1 VSGYQF
7 VRCRFSSKLSPAAL
21 VRFHSY
27 ISTCPT
33 LCFGRGARVLA
44 TIGLGYSCST
54 LGCVGWTCLFCC
66 HGDTDEPS
74 SPDAVRNHDPNALSS
89 AWGLESWC
97 QLVWMLF
104 CCWSW
109 HVTFVF
115 DFLFCDVEC
124 DGTNVIQGVD
134 CVLGWVSL
142 VVALDFGVFCA
153 WF

>member
-1 VSGYQF
+1 
-7 VRCRFSSKLSPAAL
+7 LSAL
-21 VRFHSY
+21 FEKSINQICHR
-27 ISTCPT
+27 
-33 LCFGRGARVLA
+33 
-44 TIGLGYSCST
+44 SCSM
-54 LGCVGWTCLFCC
+54 LGCVGWTCLLCC

-115 DFLFCDVEC
+115 DFLFCNVEC
-124 DGTNVIQGVD
+124 NGTDVIQGVD

-142 VVALDFGVFCA
+142 VVALESSVLAFDGIVSSCRPGSNLVIKAMTLQA
-153 WF
+153 WVQC